1 MCLCI
6 LRDLILSMLTHLKVN
21 PIWRL
26 LDPNVL
32 EQIVWLLHHSTK
44 IIMNGA
50 IFSVQLHLCNGI
62 RRTIYIKN
70 CMPSFQRMLSRKK
83 IINYA
88 DMASYTN
95 DNTHSLLIHMEFESN
110 CHCLQKSI
118 FCFLICMSLSVLYRL
133 LLF

>member
-6 LRDLILSMLTHLKVN
+6 LRDSILSMLTHLKVK
-21 PIWRL
+21 PITTIRYKCLWK
-26 LDPNVL
+26 
-32 EQIVWLLHHSTK
+32 IVWLLHHSMK

-50 IFSVQLHLCNGI
+50 ILSLQLHLCNGI
-62 RRTIYIKN
+62 RRTIYKNN
-70 CMPSFQRMLSRKK
+70 CMPSFQRMLNRKK
-83 IINYA
+83 LINYS

-95 DNTHSLLIHMEFESN
+95 DNRHSLLIHMEFESN

-118 FCFLICMSLSVLYRL
+118 FCFLIFMSLSVLYRL